1 MPESLL
7 YLIKTG
13 RLEEAFR
20 LCQYLTEITEAEKEN
35 FMCVLS
41 NLNDIKDNENK
52 EYFEDTEKKLIDV
65 QRISFRKL
73 SENPEEKENLVKKED
88 KIDDLKNTEEN
99 LKDKNILYII
109 VMIFAFFN
117 SYLIQGIRYI
127 LPKTLS
133 KVYPKNAWIVNLELQ
148 ISSVAEGIAAFMT
161 GILIEIPTFKRLKIL
176 MFSIFST
183 LIFSFLGFFLKKN
196 IDIYSCIL
204 KTTITVQD
212 QVLEVYSTELF
223 ETENRV
229 FMLSIFNIFN
239 SIPVFLS
246 PMINDIINHQSFIF
260 TYFWFGV
267 IALTLFFLGFLF
279 KNETYK
285 TTLK

>member
-279 KNETYK
+279 KNETYNG
-285 TTLK
+285 

>member
-99 LKDKNILYII
+99 LKDKNIVYII